1 MKKKVLALAG
11 CIAATASTTSIAN
24 VLPESLVGLNL
35 GEISSSSFL
44 NQPFK
49 GVIPFLFTS
58 YENSKDLNVKLAPQS
73 IFNEIGAEKH
83 PILSSLNFQI
93 TQQNN
98 KPVILIS
105 SNQPIQLPFL
115 NFVLEIQGP
124 RGVVYQDYTV
134 LLDPESKQVTTPE
147 ADYIDFNQSEV
158 IETVGSQAIENGN
171 QAAAFSSEELLAING
186 ALLLANLSS
195 QSQSVTTQSLKY
207 RVKTGDSLSI
217 IAQKQ
222 GNNSASVKTMSR
234 LIFQK
239 NPSAFI
245 RSDVNK
251 IKKGALLILPTA
263 SEINGFELARNNSK
277 SSNTIAN
284 PKNIDV
290 ATDASVSS
298 TSDRKANKQ
307 LLLSNEQSEYTVVK
321 GDSLSKITKK
331 FVSKDMSFTKMMNA
345 IHSNNPEAFVNNNK
359 NTLKAGAELSIPF
372 IAKAI
377 SVSVKE
383 VPVDLPLMENKV
395 AANTSEQNE
404 AKPTESPNTD
414 QYLVVEEGDTLS
426 YIAKSI
432 GSKNEYKAVPFA
444 TMLKAVFTHNPNA
457 FVNGNMTKL
466 AVGAVIKPPPLS
478 DLGITPAKVVSVA
491 TKPAIIKK
499 PTDIKKVTAM
509 VPVVSDTKAAAP
521 TDLIKRIRELR
532 KELKQTKDSLSGMKD
547 NLNTKEILLQQKS
560 NQLDSLR
567 ITLTKLNESTSPE
580 LMSIAAVA
588 VKEAM
593 STTKPVEAIKP
604 ILAET
609 KVVPKDVYRPKSKA
623 EIAKLK
629 RDLLVRQ
636 EKTNQQINKITELQD
651 KTVSPN
657 KSLLTEANPGLFKKY
672 PESKIIKFAQTNYA
686 YLTVALLLSLL
697 LVRYRRE
704 LYQYTYSAISY
715 DQPTYYPVPDTDKY
729 ELKET
734 NINYYD
740 AKMDEDALADIDSVS
755 EEIVKTKVLINPLL
769 VEATE
774 EIFVAYEDQKQ
785 IEHCEH
791 LVTELFDDLSINE
804 DAEDNTEWEDIEKV
818 CETYIER
825 IKDVDGAIVAKEDG
839 FFVEE
844 AADFNHMMSDL
855 LESLDKVDK
864 SVKRNNISDED
875 FPDLLVGT
883 QSEFFK
889 EKNQA

>member
-24 VLPESLVGLNL
+24 ILPESPVGLNL

-58 YENSKDLNVKLAPQS
+58 SENSKQLNVRLAPES
-73 IFNEIGAEKH
+73 IFDEIGAEKH
-83 PILSSLNFQI
+83 PILNSLNFQI

-98 KPVILIS
+98 KPVVLIS

-124 RGVVYQDYTV
+124 NGVVYQDYTV

-147 ADYIDFNQSEV
+147 AYYIDFNQSEV
-158 IETVGSQAIENGN
+158 IKAVDFQATESIK
-171 QAAAFSSEELLAING
+171 QTAAISSEELLEING
-186 ALLLANLSS
+186 ALLLASLSS
-195 QSQSVTTQSLKY
+195 QPQTVSTQSLKY
-207 RVKTGDSLSI
+207 RVKTGDSLSK

-222 GNNSASVKTMSR
+222 SNNNASVKTMSS

-239 NPSAFI
+239 NPSAFVNGN
-245 RSDVNK
+245 VNK

-263 SEINGFELARNNSK
+263 SEVNGFELARTNNNNVTTK
-277 SSNTIAN
+277 
-284 PKNIDV
+284 PKIIEV
-290 ATDASVSS
+290 ATDVINTQSDQS
-298 TSDRKANKQ
+298 T
-307 LLLSNEQSEYTVVK
+307 YTVVK

-331 FVSKDMSFTKMMNA
+331 FVSEDISFTIMMSA
-345 IHSNNPEAFVNNNK
+345 IQSNNPEAFVDNNK
-359 NTLKAGAELSIPF
+359 NIIKAGAELTIPF
-372 IAKAI
+372 FVKETP
-377 SVSVKE
+377 VSVKE
-383 VPVDLPLMENKV
+383 IPVDSPLMVNKV
-395 AANTSEQNE
+395 TANLPEKNE
-404 AKPTESPNTD
+404 AKSAKSSKAD

-432 GSKNEYKAVPFA
+432 GSKDEYKTVPFA
-444 TMLKAVFTHNPNA
+444 TMLKAVYSHNPNA
-457 FVNGNMTKL
+457 FVDGNMTKL

-478 DLGITPAKVVSVA
+478 DLGISIMPAKKVSVE
-491 TKPAIIKK
+491 TTTTIIKK
-499 PTDIKKVTAM
+499 SSDNVETTAM
-509 VPVVSDTKAAAP
+509 VPVVSITKAAAP
-521 TDLIKRIRELR
+521 NDLIKRIRELR
-532 KELKQTKDSLSGMKD
+532 KELKQTKDSLSEMKD
-547 NLNTKEILLQQKS
+547 NLNNKEILLQQK
-560 NQLDSLR
+560 NDQLDTLKT
-567 ITLTKLNESTSPE
+567 TLTKLDESIDPE
-580 LMSIAAVA
+580 LMAIAAA
-588 VKEAM
+588 SVKKVM
-593 STTKPVEAIKP
+593 STTKPTDAIKP

-609 KVVPKDVYRPKSKA
+609 KLTEKSGYSPKSKA

-629 RDLLVRQ
+629 HDLLLRQ
-636 EKTNQQINKITELQD
+636 GKADQQINKITALQN
-651 KTVSPN
+651 KTLSTN
-657 KSLLTEANPGLFKKY
+657 TSLLTEANPGLFKKY
-672 PESKIIKFAQTNYA
+672 PESRIIKFTQTNFA

-704 LYQYTYSAISY
+704 LYQYTYSAINY
-715 DQPTYYPVPDTDKY
+715 EQPTYYPVPNVGDY

-740 AKMDEDALADIDSVS
+740 AKMDEDALASDDSIDDSID

-774 EIFVAYEDQKQ
+774 EIFVAHEDQKQ

-791 LVTELFDDLSINE
+791 LVTELFDDLSIDE
-804 DAEDNTEWEDIEKV
+804 DAEDNVEWNVIEKV
-818 CETYIER
+818 CETYIEK
-825 IKDVDGAIVAKEDG
+825 IKDTDETIVVKENG

-844 AADFNHMMSDL
+844 ATDFNHMMSDL

-875 FPDLLVGT
+875 FPDLFEGT
-883 QSEFFK
+883 QSEYFR
-889 EKNQA
+889 